1 MKAFLQRTVAALA
14 TVGLATTAIPKPA
27 MANFTST
34 PVNQND
40 FVAVAAPY
48 GEDSYQLLIIEQ
60 VSDERKCWE
69 ENGENPTTIE
79 PLLLSFNFTGI
90 CDRKTDSNGYSIRRN
105 GEDLGLDYIL
115 RVVKRGDELVLV
127 GSNRRHLNDPD
138 IVLGS
143 TNGLI
148 EGERPFYKIELDPD
162 WRFAKRTYQGRV
174 LGHVYIAKGESSY
187 TFGDIAGDVYADEIE
202 QAVAMGFVAGFQED
216 NTFRPE
222 GVLTREQLVSMVLEG
237 LTTLPN
243 ANFTLPTQATTR
255 PYPDVEASRWSAAK
269 IQWAKENNI
278 VSGYTDGTFRP
289 TQPVTRA
296 ELMAV
301 ERRAAEFAQTLQ
313 GEPAEITGEQ
323 PPMQFSDIQGHW
335 ANSLISQMS
344 SYCRVASPL
353 NETGTAFYPNSQ
365 ARRNYAAAATLR
377 MLNCVKEEE
386 TASNEANEVN

>member
-1 MKAFLQRTVAALA
+1 
-14 TVGLATTAIPKPA
+14 
-27 MANFTST
+27 
-34 PVNQND
+34 
-40 FVAVAAPY
+40 
-48 GEDSYQLLIIEQ
+48 
-60 VSDERKCWE
+60 
-69 ENGENPTTIE
+69 
-79 PLLLSFNFTGI
+79 
-90 CDRKTDSNGYSIRRN
+90 
-105 GEDLGLDYIL
+105 
-115 RVVKRGDELVLV
+115 
-127 GSNRRHLNDPD
+127 
-138 IVLGS
+138 
-143 TNGLI
+143 
-148 EGERPFYKIELDPD
+148 
-162 WRFAKRTYQGRV
+162 
-174 LGHVYIAKGESSY
+174 
-187 TFGDIAGDVYADEIE
+187 
-202 QAVAMGFVAGFQED
+202 MGFVAGFQED

-269 IQWAKENNI
+269 IQWAKQNNI

-313 GEPAEITGEQ
+313 GDPAELTGEQ

-377 MLNCVKEEE
+377 MLNCVKEGE